1 MAGYTR
7 SGTYHPSFGTLD
19 VNGNW
24 IPVWEAIGVF
34 GGAVG
39 PTLRS
44 AGYPGPATLP
54 SSMSGGSGYN
64 GSGSMSASWNWKL
77 IGVLLVVS
85 VVGFTLVHH
94 LHWRE

>member
-7 SGTYHPSFGTLD
+7 GQTGYPTFGTAI
-19 VNGNW
+19 VNDQFM
-24 IPVWEAIGVF
+24 PVWDAIGVF
-34 GGAVG
+34 GSAIG
-39 PTLRS
+39 PTIRS

-64 GSGSMSASWNWKL
+64 GSSGMASTWNWKL

-85 VVGFTLVHH
+85 IVGFTLVHH